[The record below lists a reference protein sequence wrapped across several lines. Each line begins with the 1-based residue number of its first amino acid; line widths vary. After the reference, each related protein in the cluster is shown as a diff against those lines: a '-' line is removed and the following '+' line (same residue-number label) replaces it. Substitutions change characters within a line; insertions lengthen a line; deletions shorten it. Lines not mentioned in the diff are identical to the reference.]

1 MQNPEAIVPVL
12 RLRTA
17 LNSLVAGF
25 RKALP
30 SEATTFRTWMIVPL
44 FAIGYY
50 ACSLVGFFF
59 TPPDT
64 PISTFWPPNAV
75 LLSAF
80 LLTPPRL
87 WATVLLGVLPVHF
100 LVQLRMGIPLFSA
113 LGWFF
118 GNTGEALLGAV
129 CMRALCKER
138 SFFESVRGMVIFLS
152 FGVLLAPVTSSF
164 LDSVSAIRLRPVQN
178 YWLLWETRLTTNML
192 SNLAI
197 VPILVS
203 LRVNG
208 LSWFRRATLRQ
219 YFEAG
224 ALASCLILVSFT
236 VFSGE
241 SGTLPP
247 ALTYAPLLLLLW
259 SAARFGPIGLSS
271 SLLGVVLISS
281 WNAVH
286 NRGPFGA
293 AYVADDM
300 LSLHSLLIV
309 FASPLMLVV
318 ALLAERVTDAK
329 KVGNTR
335 SMLIQVQEQEYH
347 RIARQLHTDIVGQL
361 TLMGLSVDEL
371 RVASN
376 PYTRPLLDK
385 LHDQIYNAGTA
396 LLRLSHKIHPFS
408 VEYLGLARALTRLC
422 RDASIEHGI
431 SIHCS
436 AVRVPPSIPLEVSLR
451 IFRLGQVAL
460 QNILERQVKTAIVE
474 LIVEAQRVLLR
485 VTDDGGGV
493 DQLHGSAGLVYMRE
507 QALSLGGTFDTIDAS
522 YDGTV
527 VEVSVPI
534 PQSVTPFQ
542 YT

>member
-1 MQNPEAIVPVL
+1 MQDPEAIVPVL

-17 LNSLVAGF
+17 LNSLVVGF
-25 RKALP
+25 RKAHP
-30 SEATTFRTWMIVPL
+30 SDAPVFRTWMIVPL
-44 FAIGYY
+44 VATAYY
-50 ACSLVGFFF
+50 ACSLVGFFL

-64 PISTFWPPNAV
+64 PISTFWPPNAI

-80 LLTPPRL
+80 LLTTPRL
-87 WATVLLGVLPVHF
+87 WTAVLLGVVPAHF
-100 LVQLRMGIPLFSA
+100 LVQLRMGIPLFSS

-129 CMRALCKER
+129 CMRAVCKER
-138 SFFESVRGMVIFLS
+138 GFFESVRGMVIFLS

-164 LDSVSAIRLRPVQN
+164 LDSVSAIRLGTVQS

-203 LRVNG
+203 LGLNG
-208 LSWFRRATLRQ
+208 LSWFHKATLRQ
-219 YFEAG
+219 YFEAS
-224 ALASCLILVSFT
+224 ALAICLILVSVT

-241 SGTLPP
+241 SGTLPA

-259 SAARFGPIGLSS
+259 SAARFGPVGLSS
-271 SLLGVVLISS
+271 SLLGVALISS

-309 FASPLMLVV
+309 FASPLMLVA
-318 ALLAERVTDAK
+318 ALLTERVTSAK

-347 RIARQLHTDIVGQL
+347 RIARQLHTDMVGQL

-371 RVASN
+371 RGASN

-408 VEYLGLARALTRLC
+408 VEYLGLAGALTRLC

-431 SIHCS
+431 FVHCL
-436 AVRVPPSIPLEVSLR
+436 AARVPPSIPLDVSLR
-451 IFRLGQVAL
+451 IFRFAQLAL
-460 QNILERQVKTAIVE
+460 QNLLERQVKTAIVE
-474 LIVEAQRVLLR
+474 LIVEAPRVLLR
-485 VTDDGGGV
+485 ISDNGGGV
-493 DQLHGSAGLVYMRE
+493 EQLHSESAELFYMRE
-507 QALSLGGTFDTIDAS
+507 QALSLGGTFDLMAAS

-534 PQSVTPFQ
+534 RRV
-542 YT
+542 